1 VQPTAS
7 PDHQSVFLNVPF
19 DREYT
24 DLFVTLIAALTGLG
38 RKPRCVLEVP
48 ASGRDRLDRIFQLLS
63 RCGTSVH
70 DLSRV
75 SLSGA
80 LKVPR
85 FNMPFEL
92 GIAYCLSKHSD
103 HRFFVLEEQTFR
115 LQATLSDLNGHDP
128 HIHAGSQNGILSC
141 ILDCFGAPGGAPSP
155 RDLRALSAKL
165 SRIVQRLQREQERDN
180 PFSPHL
186 FRRTVEAAAELARLA
201 GLIE

>member
-1 VQPTAS
+1 VQPPAS
-7 PDHQSVFLNVPF
+7 LDQQSVFLNVPF

-24 DLFVTLIAALTGLG
+24 DLFVTLIASLTGLG

-63 RCGTSVH
+63 RCGTSLH

-80 LKVPR
+80 LQVPR

-92 GIAYCLSKHSD
+92 GIAYCLSKHSN

-128 HIHAGSQNGILSC
+128 HIHEGSQDGILSC
-141 ILDCFGAPGGAPSP
+141 ILDCFGTPGDAPSP
-155 RDLRALSAKL
+155 RDLRALAMKL
-165 SRIVQRLQREQERDN
+165 ARIVQRLQREQNRDN
-180 PFSPHL
+180 PFSPHV
-186 FRRTVEAAAELARLA
+186 FRRTVEAAAELARIA
-201 GLIE
+201 GLID

>member
-1 VQPTAS
+1 MQPPAS
-7 PDHQSVFLNVPF
+7 LDQQSVFLNVPF

-48 ASGRDRLDRIFQLLS
+48 ASGQDRLDRIFQLLS
-63 RCGTSVH
+63 RCGTSLH

-92 GIAYCLSKHSD
+92 GVAYCLSKHSD

-128 HIHAGSQNGILSC
+128 HIHAGSQDGILSC
-141 ILDCFGAPGGAPSP
+141 ILDCFGTPGDAPSP
-155 RDLRALSAKL
+155 RDLRALAMKL
-165 SRIVQRLQREQERDN
+165 ARIVQRLQREQNRDN
-180 PFSPHL
+180 PFSPHV
-186 FRRTVEAAAELARLA
+186 FRRTVEAAAELARIA
-201 GLIE
+201 GLID